1 MKRRRLL
8 CRRRTLNNSAPT
20 FYPCNRAGELPALDQ
35 EGRNLALAIYAAA
48 GLLSPLY
55 LPVVMVF
62 SNADVTLVYSF
73 LKDAVR
79 GELPVILTMV
89 RRSMLRNQP
98 REHYYCWER

>member
-1 MKRRRLL
+1 M
-8 CRRRTLNNSAPT
+8 
-20 FYPCNRAGELPALDQ
+20 
-35 EGRNLALAIYAAA
+35 ALAIYAAA

-89 RRSMLRNQP
+89 RQLLLELRNQP
-98 REHYYCWER
+98 RQVLYCRER